1 MAKTFD
7 ATRLTEVRKHMMS
20 KSPSSSSSQ
29 DVRTTGER
37 MIQSATTRG
46 PLHYHVILKQKN
58 EGHREGSSM
67 GPCGWKGDYELYKEQ
82 QKMQQCAI
90 EREDID
96 SFTSIS
102 TSSSST
108 STSSSSSY
116 SHMSEIQVC
125 QQVYANERLIQE
137 LRQRVKHQ
145 ERQADSL
152 YSQIAKARQHLEIL
166 RYELVEEYNL
176 FQRINRRASP
186 TNKSVTTNRHTSSST
201 TTPVLVR
208 AAMVVGLLVH
218 LWGGSP
224 NCLAVAV
231 FGWWLTE

>member
-1 MAKTFD
+1 MAKIFD
-7 ATRLTEVRKHMMS
+7 VTRLTEVRKHMAS
-20 KSPSSSSSQ
+20 KSPSSRSQ
-29 DVRTTGER
+29 DVCTTGER
-37 MIQSATTRG
+37 TIQSTTTRG
-46 PLHYHVILKQKN
+46 PLHHHVILKQKN

-82 QKMQQCAI
+82 QKMQHCAI

-108 STSSSSSY
+108 STSTSSSY
-116 SHMSEIQVC
+116 SQMSEIQVC

-166 RYELVEEYNL
+166 RHELVEEYNL
-176 FQRINRRASP
+176 FQRMNRRAAT
-186 TNKSVTTNRHTSSST
+186 TNDSITTNRHTSSST
-201 TTPVLVR
+201 KIPFLVR
-208 AAMVVGLLVH
+208 GAMVVGLLVH
-218 LWGGSP
+218 LCGGSP

>member
-7 ATRLTEVRKHMMS
+7 ITRLTEVRKHMTI
-20 KSPSSSSSQ
+20 KITSSSQ
-29 DVRTTGER
+29 DVRITGER
-37 MIQSATTRG
+37 TIQSTTTRG
-46 PLHYHVILKQKN
+46 PLHHQVITNKKN
-58 EGHREGSSM
+58 EGHREGLSM
-67 GPCGWKGDYELYKEQ
+67 GPCGWKGDYELYKEL
-82 QKMQQCAI
+82 QKMQHCAI
-90 EREDID
+90 EREDFD

-102 TSSSST
+102 TSPSSSST
-108 STSSSSSY
+108 STSSSY
-116 SHMSEIQVC
+116 SQMSEIQVC

-145 ERQADSL
+145 EHQADSL

-166 RYELVEEYNL
+166 RHELVEEYNL
-176 FQRINRRASP
+176 FQRMNRRAAT
-186 TNKSVTTNRHTSSST
+186 TNKSITTTRHTSSHT
-201 TTPVLVR
+201 TMPVLVR
-208 AAMVVGLLVH
+208 ASMVVGLLVH